1 MTNSQKKVF
10 LKLEILIKIVLLQKF
25 LTTVK
30 RTFYNVMVISRR
42 PLQLIV
48 AFAVALALFFSSANS
63 ISDSTHVATEA
74 VHESHVEEHGAEPLT
89 KRDKVDAYIQ
99 HHLQDSHDFNFFS
112 DEEKGVH
119 YGFPLPVILF
129 DNGLQIFSSSKLHH
143 GEAVAEV
150 DGNYYKLYHSK
161 IYKTDASG
169 ELTFDEHHHPTNV
182 KPLDFSI
189 TKNVVSMLFTSA
201 LLLFMFI
208 GLAKS
213 YKKGPIPSGFGRILE
228 PLIIFIR
235 EEIAIPN
242 IGEKKYR
249 KFMGFLLT
257 VFFFIWLLN
266 LLGMTPLGI
275 NVTGNIAVTVCLALF
290 TFLITQF
297 SANKDYWKHIFWMP
311 GVPVPMKII
320 LMPIEL
326 LGTLT
331 KPFALLIRLFANITA
346 GHVVIMSLIAMI
358 FVGKNLAADMSISL
372 ALTLFISVI
381 EILVAFLQAFI
392 FTMLSSLFIGMA
404 VQDHHHDEEYTPDVL
419 GEHDNAIV

>member
-1 MTNSQKKVF
+1 
-10 LKLEILIKIVLLQKF
+10 
-25 LTTVK
+25 
-30 RTFYNVMVISRR
+30 MVILRKT
-42 PLQLIV
+42 LNVI
-48 AFAVALALFFSSANS
+48 VALAFAMLPLVGTANNQ
-63 ISDSTHVATEA
+63 SDSTAVINTEEVAHSNEHSA
-74 VHESHVEEHGAEPLT
+74 EESLS
-89 KRDKVDAYIQ
+89 KKDKVDAYIQ
-99 HHLQDSHDFNFFS
+99 HHLQDAHDFNLFS

-119 YGFPLPVILF
+119 YGFSLPVILW

-143 GEAVAEV
+143 GESVAEHN
-150 DGNYYKLYHSK
+150 GNYYVLHHSK
-161 IYKTDASG
+161 IYKTDAEGTLSY
-169 ELTFDEHHHPTNV
+169 DEHHHPTNE

-189 TKNVVSMLFTSA
+189 TKNVVSMLFTA
-201 LLLFMFI
+201 ILMFFMFFS
-208 GLAKS
+208 LAKS
-213 YKKGPIPSGFGRILE
+213 YKKGPIPTGFGRVLE

-235 EEIAIPN
+235 DEIAIPN

-249 KFMGFLLT
+249 KFMGYLLT
-257 VFFFIWLLN
+257 VFFFIWILN

-275 NVTGNIAVTVCLALF
+275 NVTGNIAVTVCLAIF
-290 TFLITQF
+290 TFIITQF

-358 FVGKNLAADMSISL
+358 FVGKNLAADLPISL
-372 ALTLFISVI
+372 GLTLFISVI
-381 EILVAFLQAFI
+381 EVLVAFLQAFI

-404 VQDHHHDEEYTPDVL
+404 VQDHHHDEHHSEDLL
-419 GEHDNAIV
+419 GDQDNAIV

>member
-1 MTNSQKKVF
+1 
-10 LKLEILIKIVLLQKF
+10 
-25 LTTVK
+25 
-30 RTFYNVMVISRR
+30 MVISNK
-42 PLQLIV
+42 PLNL
-48 AFAVALALFFSSANS
+48 FLAVAILTLPFLGFSNVEK
-63 ISDSTHVATEA
+63 DSVAVEKHA
-74 VHESHVEEHGAEPLT
+74 AAAGHESTEHKTEGAV
-89 KRDKVDAYIQ
+89 KSKDAVNAYIE
-99 HHLQDSHDFNFFS
+99 HHLQDSYDFNFFS
-112 DEEKGVH
+112 DGEKGKH
-119 YGFPLPVILF
+119 YGFSLPIILW
-129 DNGLQIFSSSKLHH
+129 DNGLKVFSSSEFHNEKELAHIDGVFYKLHH
-143 GEAVAEV
+143 G
-150 DGNYYKLYHSK
+150 K
-161 IYKTDASG
+161 IYVSDAEGS
-169 ELTFDEHHHPTNV
+169 LSLDSHHHPKNA

-189 TKNVVSMLFTSA
+189 TKNVVSMLFA
-201 LLLFMFI
+201 AFLVFFMFTS
-208 GLAKS
+208 LAKA
-213 YKKGPIPSGFGRILE
+213 YKKNGSLPSGFGRVLE

-235 EEIAIPN
+235 DEIAIPN

-249 KFMGFLLT
+249 KFMGYLLT
-257 VFFFIWLLN
+257 VFFFIWILN

-290 TFLITQF
+290 TFIITQF

-358 FVGKNLAADMSISL
+358 FVGKNLASDMPISIG
-372 ALTLFISVI
+372 LTLFISII

-404 VQDHHHDEEYTPDVL
+404 VQDHHHDD
-419 GEHDNAIV
+419 HH

>member
-1 MTNSQKKVF
+1 
-10 LKLEILIKIVLLQKF
+10 
-25 LTTVK
+25 
-30 RTFYNVMVISRR
+30 MVIYKK
-42 PLQLIV
+42 PLQFILV
-48 AFAVALALFFSSANS
+48 FAFAILPIFSFAN
-63 ISDSTHVATEA
+63 DEVHQETLTEGTHDE
-74 VHESHVEEHGAEPLT
+74 HLDESQ
-89 KRDKVDAYIQ
+89 DKKAKVNAFID
-99 HHLQDSHDFNFFS
+99 HHLQDSHDFVFFS
-112 DEEKGVH
+112 DEKENIH
-119 YGFPLPVILF
+119 YGFSLPVILW
-129 DNGLQIFSSSKLHH
+129 DNGLKIFSSSKLHH
-143 GEAVAEV
+143 GETVAEV
-150 DGNYYKLYHSK
+150 DGNFYKLYHGK
-161 IYKTDASG
+161 IYKTDAEGTISY
-169 ELTFDEHHHPTNV
+169 DEHHHPTNV

-189 TKNVVSMLFTSA
+189 TKNVVSMLFVSV
-201 LLLFMFI
+201 LLLLMFV
-208 GLAKS
+208 GLANS
-213 YKKGPIPSGFGRILE
+213 YKKGPIPTGFGRVLE
-228 PLIIFIR
+228 PLVIFIR
-235 EEIAIPN
+235 DEIAIPN

-290 TFLITQF
+290 TYFITQF

-320 LMPIEL
+320 LAPIEL

-358 FVGKNLAADMSISL
+358 FVGKNLAADMSISI

-404 VQDHHHDEEYTPDVL
+404 VQDHHHDE
-419 GEHDNAIV
+419 HH

>member
-1 MTNSQKKVF
+1 
-10 LKLEILIKIVLLQKF
+10 
-25 LTTVK
+25 
-30 RTFYNVMVISRR
+30 MVISNK
-42 PLQLIV
+42 PLNLFLAIV
-48 AFAVALALFFSSANS
+48 ILTMPFLGFSNAEK
-63 ISDSTHVATEA
+63 DSLTVEKHAAEAGHAATEHKAEGA
-74 VHESHVEEHGAEPLT
+74 VKT
-89 KRDKVDAYIQ
+89 KDAVNAYIE
-99 HHLQDSHDFNFFS
+99 HHLQDSYDFNFFS
-112 DEEKGVH
+112 DGEKGVH
-119 YGFPLPVILF
+119 YGFSLPIILW
-129 DNGLQIFSSSKLHH
+129 DNGLKVFSSSQFHNDKEVANVDGTFYKLHH
-143 GEAVAEV
+143 G
-150 DGNYYKLYHSK
+150 K
-161 IYKTDASG
+161 IYVSDAEGS
-169 ELTFDEHHHPTNV
+169 LTLDGHDHPTNV

-189 TKNVVSMLFTSA
+189 TKNVVSMLFA
-201 LLLFMFI
+201 AFLVFFMFTS
-208 GLAKS
+208 LAKA
-213 YKKGPIPSGFGRILE
+213 YKKNGGLPSGFGRVLE

-235 EEIAIPN
+235 DEIAIPN

-249 KFMGFLLT
+249 KFMGYLLT
-257 VFFFIWLLN
+257 VFFFIWILN

-358 FVGKNLAADMSISL
+358 FVGKNLASDMPISIG
-372 ALTLFISVI
+372 LTLFISII

-404 VQDHHHDEEYTPDVL
+404 VQDHDHDDHH
-419 GEHDNAIV
+419 